1 MRWFEFR
8 AWLKKE
14 QKMISHD
21 DIGYISFGN
30 KIMMTMDDNMV
41 FPEDY
46 VLMRWTGLYDNAGRK
61 IFEGDIVRIHD
72 KGETK
77 SPYLSVV
84 TMSPYFGAKVDPHP
98 AHKKMGLGQA
108 RDLYWYCSYGIS
120 EETECTCEI
129 VGNTYE
135 NQELIFG

>member
-21 DIGYISFGN
+21 DIGYISFVN

-46 VLMRWTGLYDNAGRK
+46 VLMR
-61 IFEGDIVRIHD
+61 
-72 KGETK
+72 
-77 SPYLSVV
+77 
-84 TMSPYFGAKVDPHP
+84 
-98 AHKKMGLGQA
+98 
-108 RDLYWYCSYGIS
+108 
-120 EETECTCEI
+120 
-129 VGNTYE
+129 
-135 NQELIFG
+135 